1 MIQSKP
7 PSNQYPIIL
16 ASMRLHVTS
25 KIELHFPGLFSF
37 AASCLSCLLT
47 TA

>member
-1 MIQSKP
+1 MLSD
-7 PSNQYPIIL
+7 YF
-16 ASMRLHVTS
+16 AS

-37 AASCLSCLLT
+37 AASHVNYCRSCVPT